1 MKKNHL
7 LILALITTFLYWVLD
22 AYTNVS
28 LYESNFWDE
37 MLLKTPHV
45 IPLIKILTAFLV
57 FTLSL
62 VPYFYTTR
70 KLETPLCVVPLDAL
84 QKISSILFSPLS
96 TKINITKSLE
106 KLEEI
111 LELEASILFIYNRDT
126 LSIYNENTFIK
137 TFFRSKDIYPFKAN
151 DAQSIIEKIASQ
163 CFLEK
168 RSFSQAS
175 HKIDATNYGLTS
187 FMIKED
193 NSDKILGNLMLVSN
207 SGKVIDHDIEWLN
220 KTIEM
225 LAFTLSLANKKENLL
240 YMSNKSGIDNSSFDK
255 TLGINN
261 YIKLQEHI
269 EHEVKRHKR
278 YHTELTLIL
287 LEINML
293 KNLTNVFP
301 EEIITNLKKDFVN
314 LVKRNIRETDVLGKW
329 TNDQFAIMLPDVD
342 FRAAQGVAKKMQVL
356 LEEHKFPR
364 IGKITCNYGITS
376 ISPKDSIGTF
386 KIRCESALAL
396 ATSREGNAI
405 EVKLLV

>member
-1 MKKNHL
+1 MKKNHFIL
-7 LILALITTFLYWVLD
+7 LSLITTFLYWSLD

-45 IPLIKILTAFLV
+45 IPLVKILTAFLV
-57 FTLSL
+57 FTLTLIPS
-62 VPYFYTTR
+62 FYTAREQDTS
-70 KLETPLCVVPLDAL
+70 PCVEPLDAL

-96 TKINITKSLE
+96 TKINITKALE

-137 TFFRSKDIYPFKAN
+137 TFFRSKDIYPFKTSE
-151 DAQSIIEKIASQ
+151 AQSIIEKVASQ

-175 HKIDATNYGLTS
+175 HKIDTTNYGLTS
-187 FMIKED
+187 LMIKED
-193 NSDKILGNLMLVSN
+193 NSDKVLGNLMLISN
-207 SGKVIDHDIEWLN
+207 NGKVISHDIEWLN
-220 KTIEM
+220 QAIEM
-225 LAFTLSLANKKENLL
+225 FAFTLSLANKKENLL

-255 TLGINN
+255 MLGIIN

-287 LEINML
+287 IEINML

-301 EEIITNLKKDFVN
+301 EEIIINLKKDFVN